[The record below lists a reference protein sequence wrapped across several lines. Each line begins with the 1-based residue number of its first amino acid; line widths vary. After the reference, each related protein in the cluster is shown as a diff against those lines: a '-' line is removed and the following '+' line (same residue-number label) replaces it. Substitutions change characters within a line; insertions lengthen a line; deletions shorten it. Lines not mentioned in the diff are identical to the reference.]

1 MNKALLL
8 QQIMTELENVHQV
21 ACAAAKRAH
30 DSATDKANK
39 AENQYDTLGLE
50 AAYLA
55 HGQSQR
61 VFECA
66 EELAA
71 FKQLASASASAISS
85 TAIRLGSLIKL
96 VDEDDNLRW
105 LFFGPSAGGLKLM
118 FAQQEI
124 TLITPSAPLSEVL
137 LGLTVND
144 EIAMVVAGKTVTYE
158 ITAIY

>member
-8 QQIMTELENVHQV
+8 QQIITELENVHQV

-61 VFECA
+61 VLECA

-71 FKQLASASASAISS
+71 FKQLASVAVIDS
-85 TAIRLGSLIKL
+85 TAIRLGSLIQL
-96 VDEDDNLRW
+96 VDEDDNQRW
-105 LFFGPSAGGLKLM
+105 LFLGPSAGGLKLM

-124 TLITPSAPLSEVL
+124 TLITPSAPLGEAL
-137 LGLTVND
+137 IGLTIDD
-144 EIAMVVAGKTVTYE
+144 EIAMTVTGKPVGYE